1 MKPQLILHKEFNIES
16 NLLFLVNNEIS
27 LPNNV
32 LNHQEREYVLAQ
44 KSLNDTTF
52 FEFNRLKN
60 RIFIQII
67 EEDTNPSKMLEGI
80 RKAGDN
86 FQSAL
91 EVCKIN
97 EIALVSE
104 LASELILAFAEG
116 MILGNYSFVM
126 HKVKSKEKAV
136 HTLQIINLVSKQ
148 VSETEIQELNAICE
162 QVYFCRD
169 LINQPVNHLN
179 AVQFSEIIVKKAVE
193 LGIKAEVLNKTKIE
207 ALKMGGLLA
216 INMGSEVPPTFSIL
230 EWKPEN
236 HKNSKPI
243 VLVGKGVMFDTGGMN
258 LKPDNYM
265 NDMKC
270 DMSGAAAM
278 VSTLFAIALAKLPIW
293 VITLVPATDNRIN
306 SRAHVSGDIITMSD
320 GTTCEI
326 VNTDA
331 EGRVILADALV
342 YAQRYEPELVI
353 DAATLT
359 GAAQRAIGK
368 YGIVAMQNKAENDIE
383 ALKKSGFHTYERIAE
398 FPFWEEYGELIK
410 SDVADIKNIGG
421 SEAGMITAGKFL
433 EHFTNYPFIHLDIA
447 GPAFLDSR
455 DSYRGKHATGVC
467 VRLLVHFLKSRYE

>member
-1 MKPQLILHKEFNIES
+1 MEPQLILHKEFNIES

-27 LPNNV
+27 LPNDV

-67 EEDTNPSKMLEGI
+67 EEDTNQSKMLEGI
-80 RKAGDN
+80 RKAGDS

-91 EVCKIN
+91 ETCKIN
-97 EIALVSE
+97 KITLISE
-104 LASELILAFAEG
+104 LTSELTLAFAEG
-116 MILGNYSFVM
+116 LILGNYSFVI
-126 HKVKSKEKAV
+126 HKAKSKEKAV
-136 HTLQIINLVSKQ
+136 HTLQTINLVSKQ
-148 VSETEIQELNAICE
+148 VSKTEVQELNTICE
-162 QVYFCRD
+162 QIYFCRD

-179 AVQFSEIIVKKAVE
+179 AVQFSEIVVKKAVE
-193 LGIKAEVLNKTKIE
+193 LGVKAEVLNKTKIE

-216 INMGSEVPPTFSIL
+216 INMGSEVPPTFTIL
-230 EWKPEN
+230 EWKPKN
-236 HKNSKPI
+236 HKNSKPV

-278 VSTLFAIALAKLPIW
+278 VSTLFAVASAKLPVW

-326 VNTDA
+326 INTDA

-368 YGIVAMQNKAENDIE
+368 YGIVAMQSKAENDIE
-383 ALKKSGFHTYERIAE
+383 ALKKSGLYTYERIAE

-421 SEAGMITAGKFL
+421 PEAGMITAGKFL

-467 VRLLVHFLKSRYE
+467 IRLLAHFLKSRYE